1 MRSALRLVTPMRPP
15 DPRLDAVR
23 RGDPRAI
30 EEVLRELLPRV
41 RGWLHRLLGPRSDLD
56 DATQDSLAELAVAL
70 RRFEGRASFATLAH
84 RITVRTAYRYFGRRA
99 QETSL
104 SLVAPPVDELDPE
117 SRAMQREALA
127 RLYRCLDR
135 LPEKRRVAFV
145 LCCIEGLSPSEAAEI
160 EGTSSVTMRSRLMH
174 ARAEVARR
182 LSSDPYAAALIG
194 EAR

>member
-1 MRSALRLVTPMRPP
+1 MPASLRLLSPVPRP

-23 RGDPRAI
+23 SGDARAI

-56 DATQDSLAELAVAL
+56 DATQDALSELASAL
-70 RRFEGRASFATLAH
+70 PRFEGRASFATLAH
-84 RITVRTAYRYFGRRA
+84 RITVRTAYRYFRRA

-145 LCCIEGLSPSEAAEI
+145 LCCVEGLSPSEAAEI
-160 EGTSSVTMRSRLMH
+160 EGTSGVTMRSRLMH

-182 LSSDPYAAALIG
+182 LSSDPYVAALIG
-194 EAR
+194 ETP